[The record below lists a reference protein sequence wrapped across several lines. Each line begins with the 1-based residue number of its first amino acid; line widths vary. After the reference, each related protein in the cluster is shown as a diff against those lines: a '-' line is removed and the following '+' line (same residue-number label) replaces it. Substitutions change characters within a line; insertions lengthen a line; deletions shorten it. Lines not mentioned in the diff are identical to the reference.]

1 MCSLSLVKDGADGV
15 LDWSADMMRVV
26 GRVKTMERGYG
37 AMGRGVKRPDQTV
50 QLHWC
55 R

>member
-1 MCSLSLVKDGADGV
+1 MCSLSLVKDGAAGV
-15 LDWSADMMRVV
+15 LEWSVDIVRVV
-26 GRVKTMERGYG
+26 GRVKAMERGCR
-37 AMGRGVKRPDQTV
+37 AMERGVKRPDQTV